1 MSQTRASDVL
11 NWIVHAEDVP
21 ADHLDVGHH
30 RLQVLAGAHGVAEAA
45 LERDLRKPSF
55 SLMDRQRDIRGT
67 GARRNRQF
75 GKPQLT

>member
-30 RLQVLAGAHGVAEAA
+30 RLQVLAGAHGVAEAPVTLGQGATSNRRSFLRHPCLAQAINDTLA
-45 LERDLRKPSF
+45 L
-55 SLMDRQRDIRGT
+55 Q
-67 GARRNRQF
+67 
-75 GKPQLT
+75 